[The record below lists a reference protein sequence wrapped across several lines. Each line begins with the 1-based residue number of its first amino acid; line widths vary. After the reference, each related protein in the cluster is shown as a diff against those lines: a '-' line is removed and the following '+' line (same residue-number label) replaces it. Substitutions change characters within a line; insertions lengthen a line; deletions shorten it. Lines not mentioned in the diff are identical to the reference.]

1 MATSPRPNRY
11 FPWMRSIPDSM
22 DPDVVRAVDARLDR
36 VEEEHGVSVVWA
48 IESGSR
54 AWGFPSPDSDY
65 DCRFLYVR
73 PVQDYLGLRS
83 RRDVI
88 ETPLDKVFDVNGWDM
103 RKAFGLMV
111 RGNATVGEWLR
122 SPIVYRGDAALR
134 DELAA
139 LADEVVDRHALTRH
153 HLHVARNN
161 LALLASS
168 GVAKKFFYALRPA
181 VTLRWMRVQ
190 EGSALPPMDL
200 PTLAGE
206 AALPDDVAAAVADL
220 VVRKARTRELGSLVV
235 PDFLLAF
242 VEAELRRAE
251 ADLPVSRSPE
261 PDDARARAWALA
273 EDAFRRLVAV
283 PG

>member
-1 MATSPRPNRY
+1 
-11 FPWMRSIPDSM
+11 MRAIPDSM
-22 DPDVVRAVDARLDR
+22 DPDVVRAVDTRLDR

-65 DCRFLYVR
+65 DCRFLYLR
-73 PVQDYLGLRS
+73 PVPDYLGLRP

-88 ETPLDKVFDVNGWDM
+88 ETPLDKVFDVNGWDV

-134 DELAA
+134 AELAA
-139 LADEVVDRHALTRH
+139 LAEDVVDRHALRKH
-153 HLHVARNN
+153 YLHVARNN
-161 LALLASS
+161 LALLATS

-190 EGSALPPMDL
+190 EDSALPPMDL
-200 PTLAGE
+200 PTLVAG
-206 AALPDDVAAAVADL
+206 AAVPDDVRAAVDEL
-220 VVRKARTRELGSLVV
+220 IGRKSITREMGALAV
-235 PDFLLAF
+235 PDILLSF
-242 VEAELRRAE
+242 VESELRHAE
-251 ADLPVSRSPE
+251 ADLSESRSPHAE
-261 PDDARARAWALA
+261 NARGWALA
-273 EDAFRRLVAV
+273 EDAFRRLVGV
-283 PG
+283 RS